1 MSLATRKDYFIVTA
15 IGLGFGLLLLPVLE
29 NITPPRW
36 ELTFGN
42 ASILILGFGIF
53 ANIAL
58 TIGAWLGHRW
68 FFIWQFVKFGAV
80 GSANALLDFGILN
93 LLSLIF
99 KIYAGPGIAVFNIIS
114 GSIAIT
120 NSYLLN
126 KYWAFQQRRAFRV
139 YELSRFLGV
148 TLVNVGINTAM
159 VYFLTTVIGAPES
172 ISPPL
177 WENISKLIAVPV
189 TLVLNFLGY
198 KYFVF
203 QK

>member
-1 MSLATRKDYFIVTA
+1 MKYAERKDYLIVTV

-29 NITPPRW
+29 NIKPSGW
-36 ELTFGN
+36 ELNLSN
-42 ASILILGFGIF
+42 AATVIFVFGIF

-58 TIGAWLGHRW
+58 TIGSWLGQRR
-68 FFIWQFVKFGAV
+68 FFIWQFFKFGAV
-80 GSANALLDFGILN
+80 GSANALLDLGILN
-93 LLSLIF
+93 LLSLLF

-120 NSYLLN
+120 NSYFLN
-126 KYWAFQQRRAFRV
+126 KYWAFQQGRALHI
-139 YELSRFLGV
+139 YELSRFVGV
-148 TLVNVGINTAM
+148 TLANVAINTAM
-159 VYFLTTVIGAPES
+159 VYFLTTVIGSPES